1 MTDWTHLI
9 LHWGPVYRHF
19 HANHHAFRPPTAWS
33 GIAIDPVENVLTGMM
48 PLHIPL
54 FFLPFHLHTVFAVNI
69 VLLGWA
75 TLLHSGCGVP
85 GGWLFIGPQDHN
97 VHHARG
103 LENRNFSAIFSCYD
117 LLFGTLDR
125 EGWTQN
131 AMVPFWTAE
140 DREKASD
147 KAVAAVGSIGAGLAD
162 DPAPAPAPAP
172 ARAARRRSVARA

>member
-1 MTDWTHLI
+1 
-9 LHWGPVYRHF
+9 
-19 HANHHAFRPPTAWS
+19 
-33 GIAIDPVENVLTGMM
+33 MM

-140 DREKASD
+140 DREASD
-147 KAVAAVGSIGAGLAD
+147 KAVAAVGSSGAALAD

>member
-1 MTDWTHLI
+1 
-9 LHWGPVYRHF
+9 
-19 HANHHAFRPPTAWS
+19 
-33 GIAIDPVENVLTGMM
+33 MM

-85 GGWLFIGPQDHN
+85 GGWLFIGPRDHN

-140 DREKASD
+140 DREKAAD
-147 KAVAAVGSIGAGLAD
+147 KAVAAVGSSGAALAD